1 MVKID
6 VRKTLNVPIDQV
18 FAMLTDH
25 ANYSQFRGIKA
36 SRLVREGNGDKN
48 GLGAQRC
55 IEAGG
60 VTFYE
65 DIVAYDPPHAFEYRI
80 VKMRPPLLK
89 HLLGRVELKAV
100 GEQTEVR
107 WLSDSVVRIPLLGRL
122 LDKRLTLDGSKAFS
136 GILSTIEKKLG
147 T

>member
-6 VRKTLNVPIDQV
+6 VQKTLNAPIDQV
-18 FAMLTDH
+18 FEMLTDH
-25 ANYSQFRGIKA
+25 ANYQQFRGINE
-36 SRLVREGNGDKN
+36 SSLTREGDQEKN

-55 IEAGG
+55 IKAGG
-60 VTFYE
+60 ATFYE
-65 DIVAYDPPHAFEYRI
+65 DIVAFDRPQMFEYRI

-122 LDKRLTLDGSKAFS
+122 LDKRLTADGSKAFA
-136 GILSTIEKKLG
+136 GILSTVEKKLSA
-147 T
+147 